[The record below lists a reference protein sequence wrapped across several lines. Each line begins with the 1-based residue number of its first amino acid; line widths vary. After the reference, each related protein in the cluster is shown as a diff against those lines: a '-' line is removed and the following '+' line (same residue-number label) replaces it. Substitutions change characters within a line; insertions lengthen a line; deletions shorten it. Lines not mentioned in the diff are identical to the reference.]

1 MILYKD
7 DELKQAG
14 LYLGSEWSEHRVGT
28 CGIGSCIY
36 TGEPITVHQTDHFD
50 TLHISLTCTAAP
62 IYNPLGELSAILD
75 VSALHS
81 PEIKQSQAFAQHLVR
96 LWAIRIEM
104 AALVN
109 NFQSEWIIT
118 FSKSSV
124 FFAVAPE
131 YAVALDENGR
141 ITGATRN
148 ATTLFSSADNFLLNQ
163 RIIGTSITDY
173 FEIDLEDIPKFSRT
187 ASVS

>member
-1 MILYKD
+1 MRTARFGLETLYQEIVGQNYVVLLTDAEGVTVDYIGDPYKD

-14 LYLGSEWSEHRVGT
+14 LYLGSEWSEHRAGT

-50 TLHISLTCTAAP
+50 TSHISLTCTAAP

-104 AALVN
+104 AALVCLLYT
-109 NFQSEWIIT
+109 SPSPRDVEE
-118 FSKSSV
+118 SRM
-124 FFAVAPE
+124 P
-131 YAVALDENGR
+131 
-141 ITGATRN
+141 
-148 ATTLFSSADNFLLNQ
+148 SSA
-163 RIIGTSITDY
+163 
-173 FEIDLEDIPKFSRT
+173 
-187 ASVS
+187 

>member
-1 MILYKD
+1 
-7 DELKQAG
+7 
-14 LYLGSEWSEHRVGT
+14 
-28 CGIGSCIY
+28 
-36 TGEPITVHQTDHFD
+36 
-50 TLHISLTCTAAP
+50 
-62 IYNPLGELSAILD
+62 
-75 VSALHS
+75 
-81 PEIKQSQAFAQHLVR
+81 
-96 LWAIRIEM
+96 M
-104 AALVN
+104 AVLVN

-187 ASVS
+187 ASVNERIVRMYNGETLFVTVISTKKKRNSVISNCSSKSFGILHGGDPQIEKNSTKNRENSTN